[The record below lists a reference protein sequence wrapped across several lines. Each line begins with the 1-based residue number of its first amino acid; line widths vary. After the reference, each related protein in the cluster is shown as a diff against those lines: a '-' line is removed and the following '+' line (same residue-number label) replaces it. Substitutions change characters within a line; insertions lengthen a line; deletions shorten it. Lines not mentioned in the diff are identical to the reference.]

1 MGVSGPI
8 SWVVNGLGS
17 GLRAACQPAVGPC
30 PAGIGL
36 RKNLRAVR
44 TTTTGRGQ
52 VRRAQDRAG
61 SGFPGAQPQRGS
73 PNRAFLVI
81 VEAASPQ
88 VAPLC
93 SRAPEAGG
101 HPPKWLAET
110 AEFPPETS
118 MACRARG
125 DPWNSPRWPRHGD
138 ITRCAIAEAARVR
151 ARSYTVLRCFTDSR
165 RRRSARG
172 PIPSLS
178 VSRAIEP
185 WVARYR
191 LDKFTPRQCPE
202 RLVHP
207 PARRQAHTGRGERA
221 RSPAGGWPAP
231 STEIPHNSPSLP
243 TECHPKRYPG

>member
-1 MGVSGPI
+1 MGELDNDRLGGLRQTDARAHGEAERGQSEITDRGGHGCLLSLSGMGVSGPI

-88 VAPLC
+88 VTPLC

-101 HPPKWLAET
+101 HPPIWLAET
-110 AEFPPETS
+110 AEFPP
-118 MACRARG
+118 R
-125 DPWNSPRWPRHGD
+125 DLHG
-138 ITRCAIAEAARVR
+138 V
-151 ARSYTVLRCFTDSR
+151 SGP
-165 RRRSARG
+165 RRSLELPALAAAWGHHAMRHRRG
-172 PIPSLS
+172 GQGPRAVAHRLAVLHRLATSKIRAGSDTES
-178 VSRAIEP
+178 VR
-185 WVARYR
+185 
-191 LDKFTPRQCPE
+191 F
-202 RLVHP
+202 
-207 PARRQAHTGRGERA
+207 
-221 RSPAGGWPAP
+221 
-231 STEIPHNSPSLP
+231 
-243 TECHPKRYPG
+243 PGD